1 MYVLMMYMYVFVSIF
16 FNFQYVSVCAYPCLS
31 MLQYALISL
40 SVSCCI
46 CMYVTVSSCI
56 GDSKYGVQG
65 PAGTNA
71 SVRNRHARR
80 QGRMHHA
87 RSHQIRIPI
96 TFCLLRATGS
106 ARTTSPMAAW
116 LQNCAERVGARS
128 IPRHNDT
135 QPCERM
141 DALQPCKALQSWHWD
156 ARLGME

>member
-46 CMYVTVSSCI
+46 CMYSTVSSCI
-56 GDSKYGVQG
+56 SDSKYGVQG

-71 SVRNRHARR
+71 SVRNRHARK

-87 RSHQIRIPI
+87 PSPLIRIPK

-116 LQNCAERVGARS
+116 LQNCAAACGR
-128 IPRHNDT
+128 
-135 QPCERM
+135 
-141 DALQPCKALQSWHWD
+141 ALNPQAQ
-156 ARLGME
+156 